1 MALVRR
7 AADWTVLKLVG
18 RVTKSVPV
26 IGTVVAVALAGYAVR
41 RKGWRGGLAET
52 ALNAIPVVGAIKNG
66 VEVFRGDFIPDRPK
80 PGRTPGGPIH
90 IE

>member
-7 AADWTVLKLVG
+7 VTDWTVIKLFG
-18 RVTKSVPV
+18 RATRSVPI

-66 VEVFRGDFIPDRPK
+66 VEVFRGDFIPDRP
-80 PGRTPGGPIH
+80 RTPSRPIR
-90 IE
+90 ID